1 MMAVAGRMW
10 LWWQL
15 DGGRIRACT
24 RKRGTYT
31 RPSRGVYKRPMGTQ
45 RTGQNLWHFYIR
57 RETCKSSAWKATKEL
72 LLSGP
77 KEGKGG
83 GKSSISPGDNGVQPL
98 ENRLLIPPLVKHST
112 GFSFSCPA
120 ILVVELRTLSILGK
134 CSTTP
139 PDRY

>member
-1 MMAVAGRMW
+1 MVAESGPVPGKGAPTHVRVV
-10 LWWQL
+10 
-15 DGGRIRACT
+15 GCT
-24 RKRGTYT
+24 RGLL
-31 RPSRGVYKRPMGTQ
+31 GTQ